1 MVSIGSVNVEEL
13 LAGYREKVA
22 KQAELRRRLAEISG
36 TATASRNVVKVTVN
50 GQGQVRSIEFP
61 VSTYKRTPP
70 ADLSKTIMETIEQ
83 ARHQAMEA
91 VRELMTPELPAGLNF
106 MEMLQGKADA
116 PGILP
121 PKEPP
126 IPEQVREYIGYKPGE
141 LSRVEDSE

>member
-1 MVSIGSVNVEEL
+1 MVSIGSAKVEDL

-22 KQAELRRRLAEISG
+22 KQAELRRKLAEISG

-61 VSTYKRTPP
+61 ISAYKRTPP
-70 ADLSKTIMETIEQ
+70 ADLAKTIMETIEQ

-106 MEMLQGKADA
+106 MEMLEGKADA

-121 PKEPP
+121 PKEPS
-126 IPEQVREYIGYKPGE
+126 IPDQVREYIGYKPGE
-141 LSRVEDSE
+141 LSGDDTNE

>member
-1 MVSIGSVNVEEL
+1 MPLGTAKVDEM
-13 LAGYREKVA
+13 LAEYREKLA
-22 KQAELRRRLAEISG
+22 KQGELRRKLAQVAC
-36 TATASRNVVKVTVN
+36 TATASRNLVSVSEN

-61 VSTYKRTPP
+61 TSAYKRTPP
-70 ADLSKTIMETIEQ
+70 KELAEKIMETIEQ

-116 PGILP
+116 PGIF

-141 LSRVEDSE
+141 LSGAEGDE